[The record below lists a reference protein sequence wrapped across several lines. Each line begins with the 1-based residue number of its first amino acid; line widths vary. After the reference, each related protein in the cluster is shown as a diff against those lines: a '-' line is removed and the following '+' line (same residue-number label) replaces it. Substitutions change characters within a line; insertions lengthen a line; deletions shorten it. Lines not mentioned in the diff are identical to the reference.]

1 MRVLWLSNTPGLYP
15 SGGTGSRYNGIGW
28 ISSLQEILRNEPN
41 IEIGFAFVSSKDLE
55 EKHEDNFFYYPI
67 KAKTESMV
75 RKFAKYYGLD
85 LGADKNSY
93 VDELKRIIDKFK
105 PDLIHLYGLESKL
118 STILG
123 NTEIPIIV
131 HLQGLLGPCSNAF
144 WPVDFNKFSF
154 LWPFSIRE
162 WLLRN
167 GFGYEKK
174 IIGKRALQEEKNY
187 KKLQYAMG
195 RTEWDSCVTSLMSP
209 DCKYYHVDEVLRPSF
224 YANRGKW
231 STDNSKKHIIV
242 STMSDTMYKGLDVI
256 IKTASLLKRK
266 GEINFE
272 WQIIGISN
280 SARIVGFFEKQIGV
294 KSEDVSI
301 KYIGVQSETQLCKTL
316 LDSSLY
322 VHPSYIDNSPN
333 SVCEAQILGLPVIA
347 TNVGGVSSLIES
359 GINGVLVPANGIYEL
374 SYHIQRILTS
384 VKTSHNLSINAIA
397 TSTKRHEKTSIKQS
411 LINTYNT
418 IIEERK

>member
-28 ISSLQEILRNEPN
+28 ISSLQDILRKEPN
-41 IEIGFAFVSSKDLE
+41 LEIGFAFVSSKDML
-55 EKHEDNFFYYPI
+55 EKHDDNFHYYPI
-67 KAKTESMV
+67 KLKKESTFH
-75 RKFAKYYGLD
+75 KFAKYYGID
-85 LGADKNSY
+85 LGVDENSY
-93 VDELKRIIDKFK
+93 VDELRRIIDTFN

-123 NTEIPIIV
+123 NTEIPVIV

-144 WPVDFNKFSF
+144 CPVDFNKFSF

-187 KKLQYAMG
+187 GKLRYAMG

-224 YANRGKW
+224 YANIGKW
-231 STDNSKKHIIV
+231 STDNVKKHIIV
-242 STMSDTMYKGLDVI
+242 STISDTMYKGLDVI
-256 IKTASLLKRK
+256 IKTASLLKRRSDIK
-266 GEINFE
+266 FE
-272 WQIIGISN
+272 WQIVGISK

-294 KSEDVSI
+294 KSEDVGI
-301 KYIGVQSETQLCKTL
+301 KYTGVQSESQLCRTL
-316 LDSSLY
+316 LNSSLY

-347 TNVGGVSSLIES
+347 TNVGGVSSLIKS
-359 GINGVLVPANGIYEL
+359 GIDGVLVPANGIYEL
-374 SYHIQRILTS
+374 SYHIRDILTS
-384 VKTSHNLSINAIA
+384 VNMARNLSINAITTA
-397 TSTKRHEKTSIKQS
+397 TKRHEKSYIKQT
-411 LINTYNT
+411 LISTYNT